1 VVTTNYENLS
11 SVLGNRFDIFLAESH
26 GVVDDH
32 RRNWNI
38 SYIHNVVLRDIF
50 VLLRMVVVLAEM
62 ADVTYS
68 CRAFSLASSERNTDI
83 EWNSNDSDVKFG
95 SVYVLG
101 SSIVNM
107 RSSEER
113 LHA

>member
-1 VVTTNYENLS
+1 MITTDYENLS
-11 SVLGNRFDIFLAESH
+11 SILGNRFDIFLAESH
-26 GVVDDH
+26 SVIDDH
-32 RRNWNI
+32 GRDWDI
-38 SYIHNVVLRDIF
+38 SYIHNVVLSDIF
-50 VLLRMVVVLAEM
+50 VLLRMVVVLAEV

-68 CRAFSLASSERNTDI
+68 CGAFSLASSERHTDI
-83 EWNSNDSDVKFG
+83 EWNSNDCDVKFG

-113 LHA
+113 LHT